1 MAGLSHA
8 NNDIKADEL
17 QRLAVMVR
25 DADDAITV
33 QDLGGRLLAW
43 NPGAVRLYGWSK
55 AQALA
60 MNVRERIPVA
70 LREGELAKLAQFGKD
85 AL

>member
-43 NPGAVRLYGWSK
+43 NPGVVRLYGWSQ